1 MLSQQG
7 GGERGVAE
15 FRSWCLRPET
25 LTSCTR
31 VCSTG
36 WVHFWVKGRTCS
48 ERGVS
53 SSLSLCAGAGQLFA
67 ASIKLFLQMPPV
79 TNPTH
84 QPPPFSCPKSPFDL
98 ARSSQKTVVL
108 DPPFFDPG
116 FFLFESE
123 ELQKEKKNEA
133 NGPSCGFMSK
143 TFTVGASSTFCLV
156 LFALQKQHLELK
168 RWLRS

>member
-36 WVHFWVKGRTCS
+36 WVHFWVKGRSCS

-84 QPPPFSCPKSPFDL
+84 QPPSLSCPKSPFDL

-123 ELQKEKKNEA
+123 EGDLVSVVVFWGPRDLDITLAGVSDPSSFLPLGILQRS
-133 NGPSCGFMSK
+133 PSQR
-143 TFTVGASSTFCLV
+143 LI
-156 LFALQKQHLELK
+156 LD
-168 RWLRS
+168 